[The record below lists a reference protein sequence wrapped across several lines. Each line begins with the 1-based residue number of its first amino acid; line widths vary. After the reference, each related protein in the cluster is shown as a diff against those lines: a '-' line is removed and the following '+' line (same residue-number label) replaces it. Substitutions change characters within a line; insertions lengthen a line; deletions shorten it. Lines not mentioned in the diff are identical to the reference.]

1 MRYPEHRRGLAVAGL
16 ATVVVAAAVIYI
28 TLNVF
33 CLIAQSPIKLSELC
47 ECDESKARCVR
58 VFILSLRY
66 RRPRRRA
73 TLCYAAVRTCGTEGA
88 NWIGITVCKPGL
100 NILMSAYKQI
110 GLVACKS
117 EAV

>member
-1 MRYPEHRRGLAVAGL
+1 MCSHTFFKATTTKGLL
-16 ATVVVAAAVIYI
+16 K
-28 TLNVF
+28 LF
-33 CLIAQSPIKLSELC
+33 CLAAQSPIKLSERGVSVMDRRPDVC
-47 ECDESKARCVR
+47 

-66 RRPRRRA
+66 RRRRA
-73 TLCYAAVRTCGTEGA
+73 TLCYAPVRTCGTEGA
-88 NWIGITVCKPGL
+88 NWIGITVCKPRL